1 LFMLLTCLFNMS
13 SVDIS
18 TTRLLGHLKWRL
30 VEPKNGKLRNVITHN
45 AILAIQKTESYVF
58 TWQRAHLSFQ
68 VTCVSA
74 FARRHFKRSVDTLV
88 TEMMTGNY
96 NVCHLLTCSLDI
108 TLILEPAKYIDTC
121 SKMHRS
127 IDK

>member
-1 LFMLLTCLFNMS
+1 MTFGRTKS
-13 SVDIS
+13 
-18 TTRLLGHLKWRL
+18 
-30 VEPKNGKLRNVITHN
+30 GKLRNVITHN
-45 AILAIQKTESYVF
+45 AILANQKTESYVF

-74 FARRHFKRSVDTLV
+74 FARRHFKRSVDTLI
-88 TEMMTGNY
+88 TELMTGNY

-121 SKMHRS
+121 SIRKMHIS
-127 IDK
+127 INTLYLYSLCPNKRLQ